1 MHERD
6 VRTDDGRSVRT
17 AASGPPDGSPILWHH
32 GNPGSRIPWIPESM
46 LEAAG
51 ARLIT
56 FDRPGGG
63 RSDPLPGRRIA
74 SIGVD
79 VAAIAEGWGL
89 ARFATA
95 GFSGGGSFAL
105 ATAALFPDRVI
116 ASAVVSGA
124 APIDAEG
131 LDFTAGM
138 TDTGTPATDHEVQT
152 RRAEL
157 LRDMEPQRQAIL
169 ADPHAALLAF
179 VEAWPDAD
187 REALRSPE
195 IWRPI
200 AEGMVECVRLSAEG
214 WFDDSAAF
222 HRPWGFDV
230 ATIQAPVAFWHGRE
244 DTAAPITHARW
255 LAGHIENS
263 TLHELEGGHY
273 AAYVELPA
281 ILDWLVSHATT

>member
-1 MHERD
+1 MNERD
-6 VRTDDGRSVRT
+6 VLTDDGRSVRT
-17 AASGPPDGSPILWHH
+17 AAFGPADGSPIIWHH
-32 GNPGSRIPWIPESM
+32 GNPGSRISGIPEAM

-63 RSDPLPGRRIA
+63 RSGPLPGRRIA
-74 SIGVD
+74 SIGVE

-95 GFSGGGSFAL
+95 GFSGGGAFAL
-105 ATAALFPDRVI
+105 ATAALFPGRVT
-116 ASAVVSGA
+116 ASAVISGA

-138 TDTGTPATDHEVQT
+138 TDTGTPPTDDELQT

-157 LRDMEPQRQAIL
+157 LREMEPNRQAIL
-169 ADPHAALLAF
+169 TDPYEALLGF
-179 VEAWPDAD
+179 VEAWPEAD
-187 REALRSPE
+187 QEALRASE
-195 IWRPI
+195 ISRPI
-200 AEGMVECVRLSAEG
+200 AEGMVECVRVSAEG
-214 WFDDSAAF
+214 WLDDSIAF
-222 HRPWGFDV
+222 YRPWGFDV
-230 ATIQAPVAFWHGRE
+230 ATIDVPVAMWHGRQ

-263 TLHELEGGHY
+263 TLNELDGGHY
-273 AAYVELPA
+273 AAFVELPA
-281 ILDWLVSHATT
+281 ILDWLVSHADT